1 MKLPNS
7 LSSSSSRSR
16 SRAHWGQAPAAI
28 FVGPKGWPANFLF
41 LHLFPNR
48 TQLLEN
54 KFRELEARTSGKT
67 SGAGSGSSDSR
78 NFCSLSGALVRGHS
92 GPQG

>member
-48 TQLLEN
+48 TQLLVNN
-54 KFRELEARTSGKT
+54 KSRELEAGLQAKP
-67 SGAGSGSSDSR
+67 
-78 NFCSLSGALVRGHS
+78 LELVLAAQIPATFVPS
-92 GPQG
+92 QEL